1 MMRSHRQLLLA
12 STLVLAPAVALA
24 NPQGAQVVGGQ
35 ATVQGQGTSTVTV
48 TQGSDHAI
56 INWNTFNIGAGEKTQ
71 FIQPSASSVA
81 LNRVTGGLGPS
92 QIFGTITANG
102 RVFLINP
109 NGILFGLGSSVNTAG
124 FLATT
129 NDIRNE
135 DFLNNTTGRFNFNIP
150 GRLDASIVNFGHIT
164 ATNGGF
170 AALVAPGVR
179 NAGVITANLGHVAL
193 ASGNGFT
200 LDFYGDKLITL
211 QVGDEIANQVIDVAT
226 QKPLDSLVKNEGM
239 LKANGGQVT
248 LTAVAARHVV
258 DSVIN
263 NTGVIEANTV
273 GTKNGMI
280 VLGAATEDKHEGAS
294 EQKVVVSGVLSARGR
309 KSGEKGGTIQITGE
323 SIALKG
329 AKIRA
334 SGDAGGGTVL
344 IGGDIGGGQVNS
356 AVSGVAQAKLAPW
369 PVATARTVTI
379 DDKTVITASAWSS
392 GDGGKVVVWSDQS
405 TTFAGQIK
413 ATGGANSGNGGFAEV
428 SSGGVLSFTGL
439 VNLSAPKGSLGTLLL
454 DPHDIVINQS
464 GRAPKDDHGSSEH
477 DNGNGNNGNS
487 GNGNNGNGN
496 GNNQN
501 GNNGNDNGNSRN
513 GNNGNGNGNSGN
525 DNNGNGNGNNDNGNN
540 GNGNGN
546 GHNGDG
552 NSYIATSTLE
562 KQLTYENV
570 VVANNGDHSGNI
582 TVADPLT
589 WKGTAALT
597 LAAANDVYVKAP
609 VSAGDGALTLIA
621 GHDIAVAG
629 SVKVAAFTLNAG
641 GDISATGSVDVGT
654 FTLKNGYWSQVG
666 GDLPGFAAQDFRLA
680 GGTFLRA
687 EGGNGTS
694 SSPYKIADI
703 YGLQGIGSPSGYL
716 LNKNF
721 VLANNI
727 DASVTKTW
735 NGGQGFVPIGTIG
748 RPFTGTLD
756 GRYYVHDTYGDDG
769 GSGGHFANATISH
782 LTIAPNNATTNNI
795 GLFGVNFGMIQNLTL
810 TDVTVNANPNATA
823 PSQYVGTVAG
833 LNLGL
838 INNVSATGSVT
849 GGDNAG
855 VIAGGLVGQNGGL
868 AVKPVIDT
876 QASIKASG
884 PSVGPTFV
892 PGTIINSS
900 ANVAVTVGNGAC
912 CDSGLNYAGGLAG
925 INSGI
930 IFGSSASGNVT
941 SGANSF
947 AGGLVGANQFIPVGE
962 VGGQGGDQ
970 DFAGSAFAA
979 NSLGDNVNG
988 GFSGPQIIQSPAS
1001 GSTVK
1006 VGTDGVAGG
1015 LAGLNSGDIW
1025 KSFSTADVSGAAGS
1039 GNGQATS
1046 LGGLVGDNE
1055 GRIGRSFATGAVGAA
1070 GVDSLAVGG
1079 LAALNGGTIWDSHA
1093 SGEVTAGNN
1102 SFAGGLVAKNQPGGG
1117 IISHSA
1123 ASGDVTAGSQSIAG
1137 GLVAINFGTVRRS
1150 SADGGDERSTVS
1162 VGANSTAGGLVGSNF
1177 GDIRKS
1183 FSTANVTGAAGT
1195 GGGTTFLGGLAGKN
1209 EGLVA
1214 RSYASGAVGAA
1225 ADNLEVGGLVAFNG
1239 GTIWR
1244 SHASGDVTAGNNSTA
1259 GGLVAQNVAGVHN
1272 DNCAGPCGTISRS
1285 SASGDVTVGDG
1296 SVAGGLVALSNAT
1309 IRRSHAS
1316 GDVTAGNGSTAGG
1329 LVGKNS
1335 GVIDQTFVDG
1345 GEGGSTVKVGA
1356 DGVAGGLVGANSG
1369 NIGRSFSTANVT
1381 GAAGTGDGKTFLG
1394 GLVGDNEG
1402 LVAQSYATGAVGA
1415 SANNLEVGGLVAFNS
1430 GTIQRSHASGDVT
1443 AGNGS
1448 TAGGLAAENTGTIS
1462 RTSASGD
1469 VTVGSLSLAG
1479 GLVGI
1484 NSGAIS
1490 RSHAGGDVT
1499 AGNNS
1504 LAGGLVAENT
1514 PSSQNC
1520 EGPCGGT
1527 ITRAGASGNVT
1538 VGSQSI
1544 AGGLVALNT
1553 GTLDRT
1559 RATGAVT
1566 GGDNSIL
1573 GGLAGVNDLNGV
1585 ITNSTVLGSV
1595 SGISNSAVGGFV
1607 GINGGDIGNSQTAAG
1622 VSAVG
1627 TSFVGGFVGINIG
1640 SVVDSHVTTIV
1651 DGAENTHTPTV
1662 SVSGT

>member
-280 VLGAATEDKHEGAS
+280 VLGAATDDKQGAS

-464 GRAPKDDHGSSEH
+464 GRAPKEDHGSPEH
-477 DNGNGNNGNS
+477 DNGNGNN

-496 GNNQN
+496 GNNGN
-501 GNNGNDNGNSRN
+501 GN
-513 GNNGNGNGNSGN
+513 GNNGNGNGNN
-525 DNNGNGNGNNDNGNN
+525 ENGNGNNENDNGNN
-540 GNGNGN
+540 GNGNNGN
-546 GHNGDG
+546 GNNGNGNANGHKGDG

-562 KQLTYENV
+562 KQLAYENV
-570 VVANNGDHSGNI
+570 VVANNGDHGGNI

-629 SVKVAAFTLNAG
+629 SVKVAAFTLNVG

-666 GDLPGFAAQDFRLA
+666 GDLLGFAAQDFRLA

-727 DASVTKTW
+727 
-735 NGGQGFVPIGTIG
+735 
-748 RPFTGTLD
+748 R
-756 GRYYVHDTYGDDG
+756 
-769 GSGGHFANATISH
+769 
-782 LTIAPNNATTNNI
+782 
-795 GLFGVNFGMIQNLTL
+795 
-810 TDVTVNANPNATA
+810 
-823 PSQYVGTVAG
+823 
-833 LNLGL
+833 
-838 INNVSATGSVT
+838 
-849 GGDNAG
+849 
-855 VIAGGLVGQNGGL
+855 
-868 AVKPVIDT
+868 
-876 QASIKASG
+876 
-884 PSVGPTFV
+884 
-892 PGTIINSS
+892 
-900 ANVAVTVGNGAC
+900 
-912 CDSGLNYAGGLAG
+912 
-925 INSGI
+925 
-930 IFGSSASGNVT
+930 
-941 SGANSF
+941 
-947 AGGLVGANQFIPVGE
+947 
-962 VGGQGGDQ
+962 
-970 DFAGSAFAA
+970 
-979 NSLGDNVNG
+979 
-988 GFSGPQIIQSPAS
+988 
-1001 GSTVK
+1001 
-1006 VGTDGVAGG
+1006 
-1015 LAGLNSGDIW
+1015 
-1025 KSFSTADVSGAAGS
+1025 
-1039 GNGQATS
+1039 
-1046 LGGLVGDNE
+1046 
-1055 GRIGRSFATGAVGAA
+1055 
-1070 GVDSLAVGG
+1070 
-1079 LAALNGGTIWDSHA
+1079 
-1093 SGEVTAGNN
+1093 
-1102 SFAGGLVAKNQPGGG
+1102 
-1117 IISHSA
+1117 
-1123 ASGDVTAGSQSIAG
+1123 
-1137 GLVAINFGTVRRS
+1137 
-1150 SADGGDERSTVS
+1150 
-1162 VGANSTAGGLVGSNF
+1162 
-1177 GDIRKS
+1177 
-1183 FSTANVTGAAGT
+1183 
-1195 GGGTTFLGGLAGKN
+1195 
-1209 EGLVA
+1209 
-1214 RSYASGAVGAA
+1214 
-1225 ADNLEVGGLVAFNG
+1225 
-1239 GTIWR
+1239 
-1244 SHASGDVTAGNNSTA
+1244 
-1259 GGLVAQNVAGVHN
+1259 
-1272 DNCAGPCGTISRS
+1272 
-1285 SASGDVTVGDG
+1285 
-1296 SVAGGLVALSNAT
+1296 
-1309 IRRSHAS
+1309 
-1316 GDVTAGNGSTAGG
+1316 
-1329 LVGKNS
+1329 
-1335 GVIDQTFVDG
+1335 
-1345 GEGGSTVKVGA
+1345 
-1356 DGVAGGLVGANSG
+1356 
-1369 NIGRSFSTANVT
+1369 
-1381 GAAGTGDGKTFLG
+1381 
-1394 GLVGDNEG
+1394 
-1402 LVAQSYATGAVGA
+1402 
-1415 SANNLEVGGLVAFNS
+1415 
-1430 GTIQRSHASGDVT
+1430 
-1443 AGNGS
+1443 
-1448 TAGGLAAENTGTIS
+1448 
-1462 RTSASGD
+1462 
-1469 VTVGSLSLAG
+1469 
-1479 GLVGI
+1479 
-1484 NSGAIS
+1484 
-1490 RSHAGGDVT
+1490 
-1499 AGNNS
+1499 
-1504 LAGGLVAENT
+1504 
-1514 PSSQNC
+1514 
-1520 EGPCGGT
+1520 
-1527 ITRAGASGNVT
+1527 
-1538 VGSQSI
+1538 
-1544 AGGLVALNT
+1544 
-1553 GTLDRT
+1553 
-1559 RATGAVT
+1559 
-1566 GGDNSIL
+1566 
-1573 GGLAGVNDLNGV
+1573 
-1585 ITNSTVLGSV
+1585 
-1595 SGISNSAVGGFV
+1595 
-1607 GINGGDIGNSQTAAG
+1607 
-1622 VSAVG
+1622 
-1627 TSFVGGFVGINIG
+1627 
-1640 SVVDSHVTTIV
+1640 
-1651 DGAENTHTPTV
+1651 
-1662 SVSGT
+1662 